1 MKYLAHVTVLLCG
14 IAAAQAQGTYEALL
28 NYSNATPG
36 TLSST
41 AGWSFTPQI
50 NIQVTHLG
58 CLDYVFTSQGPIDI
72 GLWTDSGTLL
82 AQSQVFSTNTLVNS
96 THYVALVNPIV
107 LLGGSTYRVG
117 AFSPGGMLID
127 AVGPGFGGGATLSS
141 DIGLGGLA
149 VSSSTGSFTFPDSKG
164 ASGTM
169 LEAPNFR
176 YDRIP
181 EPATSTLL
189 ALSAVLVAFRRQ
201 RQR

>member
-1 MKYLAHVTVLLCG
+1 MKRLILVAVLFVSF
-14 IAAAQAQGTYEALL
+14 AAAQAQGTYEALL

-36 TLSST
+36 SISGT
-41 AGWSFTPQI
+41 AGWTFTPNI

-72 GLWTDSGTLL
+72 GLWTDAGTLL
-82 AQSQVFSTNTLVNS
+82 AQTPVYSTNTVLNQ

-107 LLGGSTYRVG
+107 LLGGSTYRIG

-127 AVGPGFGGGATLSS
+127 AVGPGLSGGATLSS
-141 DIGLGGLA
+141 DINLGGLA
-149 VSSSTGSFTFPDSKG
+149 VSSSSGSFTFPDTKG

-181 EPATSTLL
+181 EPSASTLL
-189 ALSAVLVAFRRQ
+189 AVAAALVAFRRRRWQ
-201 RQR
+201 